1 MIGLGLGIETGLCLG
16 FKIWGLGFG
25 VWVGVRV
32 GVEVEVGGWGEDRGF
47 KTSVLGCGVVSVGS
61 RLREEG

>member
-1 MIGLGLGIETGLCLG
+1 MG